1 MTGETERE
9 GNGAREQRL
18 LVHFS
23 KCGGGSE
30 TPRAK
35 TERVIVSAKSS
46 NDLLRNGTVTN
57 WKLFRTAR
65 GKRVHCLRVTNGSR
79 ISYLYFVYMFVETFS
94 CMCRRIELDIK
105 E

>member
-1 MTGETERE
+1 MTGETEGERE
-9 GNGAREQRL
+9 DRNGAREQRL

-30 TPRAK
+30 TPK

-65 GKRVHCLRVTNGSR
+65 GKRVHCLRVANGSR
-79 ISYLYFVYMFVETFS
+79 ISNRDFV
-94 CMCRRIELDIK
+94 
-105 E
+105 

>member
-30 TPRAK
+30 TPK

-57 WKLFRTAR
+57 WKLFCTAR
-65 GKRVHCLRVTNGSR
+65 GNGCIAFVLQMGL
-79 ISYLYFVYMFVETFS
+79 ISVLTILFNVS
-94 CMCRRIELDIK
+94 
-105 E
+105 